1 MRKLLTTTLATGL
14 LLSPITSTAS
24 AVGEERATG
33 STNEIKQEV
42 KSNLDMKKINKKTSK
57 VKKHLTD
64 KERNTIINEFE
75 YADSV
80 TKEELNDLSDVT
92 LQLLS
97 EENGEIVSVEKVSSY
112 NLNSPKE
119 GEFTTYTMPNEHFE
133 MSVIGLQVGENT
145 YKFHAEGDWKVNPNY
160 EFTDVIA
167 LAWTDNFTLEDDL
180 AFTLEDM
187 GKGYLE
193 PDYTGLTR
201 NKVDG
206 EAGVGYDV
214 DLVLGED
221 EEEVVLQALVTKPNT
236 SGRANLVG
244 EYGHLELRPSDITLG
259 FSLGAQPSVSM
270 SAGIG
275 TNLEK
280 ASPAYDAF
288 DY

>member
-1 MRKLLTTTLATGL
+1 MRKILTTTLVTGL
-14 LLSPITSTAS
+14 LLSTLTPTAN
-24 AVGEERATG
+24 AAGEEGAKG
-33 STNEIKQEV
+33 STNEMKQEEN
-42 KSNLDMKKINKKTSK
+42 SQKINKKTSK
-57 VKKHLTD
+57 VKKNLTE
-64 KERNTIINEFE
+64 KERKTIIDEFK

-80 TKEELNDLSDVT
+80 TKEELNNLSDVS

-112 NLNSPKE
+112 NLNSPTE
-119 GEFTTYTMPNEHFE
+119 GEFIPYTMPTEHFE
-133 MSVIGLQVGENT
+133 MNVIGLQVGENT

-180 AFTLEDM
+180 AFTLEDL

-193 PDYTGLTR
+193 ADYTGLTR

-221 EEEVVLQALVTKPNT
+221 EEEVVLQALVTAPDT

-244 EYGHLELRPSDITLG
+244 EYGHLELRPSDISLG

-270 SAGIG
+270 SAGLG